1 MQRPDVVCLQE
12 AKMLGVSR
20 DIIRDMWGKMGGLDT
35 RGCIFR
41 LLHFS
46 IFLIITNF
54 KSFPFAPQLYDPN
67 IAKCQNSFVRNQG
80 YLEHSHFTYPL
91 FSFFSPES
99 S

>member
-41 LLHFS
+41 RLHFS

-67 IAKCQNSFVRNQG
+67 IAKCQTRLCEAG
-80 YLEHSHFTYPL
+80 YLEHSHFTYPP
-91 FSFFSPES
+91 FSFFFPES